1 MLRCLLIPA
10 SELKPLLTGRP
21 SVMYRMLQ
29 VERAASAGCER
40 MGQLD
45 ERPFHPATSTSS
57 SSEAGQV
64 GCRSSSLAQA
74 GIERCAVISRDD
86 APGGM
91 FRRFPVYQRLI
102 SWTKPDAPVA
112 RGTREYEWYDHNSLV
127 GDVESHQALTP
138 MFMNREFDL
147 PARRE
152 MESAL
157 AEFAARGA
165 IDVRY
170 RCEWLSTRIDGDGFV
185 IGTSDGT
192 TAAGRASSRWG

>member
-1 MLRCLLIPA
+1 
-10 SELKPLLTGRP
+10 
-21 SVMYRMLQ
+21 
-29 VERAASAGCER
+29 
-40 MGQLD
+40 
-45 ERPFHPATSTSS
+45 
-57 SSEAGQV
+57 
-64 GCRSSSLAQA
+64 
-74 GIERCAVISRDD
+74 
-86 APGGM
+86 
-91 FRRFPVYQRLI
+91 
-102 SWTKPDAPVA
+102 
-112 RGTREYEWYDHNSLV
+112 
-127 GDVESHQALTP
+127 